1 MEPGLTISEWIR
13 QKGSK
18 FKSTSEAAD
27 ACSAELHLTRKSF
40 FNTLYELKK
49 KGKVKPTTCLP
60 DARGANLGLSEQELR
75 SKHDGLYKLEQ
86 AVKTLMPGKFIP
98 EPEFRATI
106 ATNPSQFRSKA
117 DLPQFDIYRGRTQ
130 GITYWG
136 HPRDIKRMKDE
147 GILQ

>member
-1 MEPGLTISEWIR
+1 MEKGLSISEWIR

-18 FKSTSEAAD
+18 FKSSSEAAD
-27 ACSAELHLTRKSF
+27 ACAAELHVARKTF
-40 FNTLYELKK
+40 FNTLYKLKK
-49 KGKVKPTTCLP
+49 SGKVKPTTCLP
-60 DARGANLGLSEQELR
+60 DAKVANIGLSEQELR

-86 AVKTLMPGKFIP
+86 AVKNLIPTKFIP

-117 DLPQFDIYRGRTQ
+117 DLPQFDIYKGRVS
-130 GITYWG
+130 GVTYWG
-136 HPRDIKRMKDE
+136 HPRDIKRLKDE